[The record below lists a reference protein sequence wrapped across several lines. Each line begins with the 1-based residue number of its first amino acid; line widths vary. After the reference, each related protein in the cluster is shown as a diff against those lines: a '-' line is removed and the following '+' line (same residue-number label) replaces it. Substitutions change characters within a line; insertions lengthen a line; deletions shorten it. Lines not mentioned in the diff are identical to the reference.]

1 MTLRLVRIWLPAAVV
16 VLGIVLFVLDP
27 SANTAMGSA
36 AIIGAGLSIWLL
48 NFLFRLGVKGDRER
62 DSEAEAR
69 SASIATATGPTSR
82 RRPIRHRNRPTGAPA
97 AAGRHAVPSDVRRFP
112 PSPPR

>member
-1 MTLRLVRIWLPAAVV
+1 MTLRFIRIWLPAAVI

-27 SANTAMGSA
+27 SADTAMGSA

-62 DSEAEAR
+62 DTEAEAR
-69 SASIATATGPTSR
+69 LFFDRHGHWPDEPPPSDPSSGPSHRRPNR
-82 RRPIRHRNRPTGAPA
+82 RRPPRRP
-97 AAGRHAVPSDVRRFP
+97 V
-112 PSPPR
+112 

>member
-27 SANTAMGSA
+27 SADTAMGSA

-69 SASIATATGPTSR
+69 QFFDRHGHWPDEPPPSDPSSEPPHRRPGR
-82 RRPIRHRNRPTGAPA
+82 RRPPRRP
-97 AAGRHAVPSDVRRFP
+97 V
-112 PSPPR
+112 